1 MSKMKQVFQEEQE
14 SRAIQDEWLDEE
26 YFQRVREVNDRQ
38 RKVLN
43 EIFESVCDGEIL
55 NERILLLPKLKRC
68 INE

>member
-43 EIFESVCDGEIL
+43 EIFEAWAEIFSGSWCYTL
-55 NERILLLPKLKRC
+55 C
-68 INE
+68 G

>member
-43 EIFESVCDGEIL
+43 EIFESWGEIFGVKEIKKSESSEDK
-55 NERILLLPKLKRC
+55 NF
-68 INE
+68 